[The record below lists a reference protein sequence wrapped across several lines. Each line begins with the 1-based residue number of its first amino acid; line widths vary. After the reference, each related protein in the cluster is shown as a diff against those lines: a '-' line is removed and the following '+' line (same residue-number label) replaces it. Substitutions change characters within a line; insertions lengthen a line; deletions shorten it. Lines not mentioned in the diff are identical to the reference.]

1 MREQEHSN
9 FSDNAILN
17 FLFSLLAILTC
28 FAAPGYCEESQKVSI
43 CQLKKNPDVYNQKS
57 VEVVGFV
64 SHDFEDF
71 SLFDPECPSRFDIW
85 LEYGGVAAS
94 GTIYCCGGTGGRNR
108 PKPLVVEG
116 ISISLNENDSFREFD
131 RLVQPPFRSGKHG
144 SIVHAT
150 MIGRFFAGRA
160 TQFPNGEKSF
170 RGYGHMGCCSLLAIE
185 EIRSVDAQDRPGLD
199 YGASPDQPDLTK
211 LGCGTERDL
220 VSLDPYRDI
229 MNAQEQAELGDRS
242 WAFED
247 PQRVAAQSLAG
258 ILKMPQDSL
267 TGLRK
272 TRTADGRVLYE
283 WKPDGKRARYMIV
296 VSRPYWLSFYS
307 RDPQKVAWL
316 VVAAYESC
324 T

>member
-1 MREQEHSN
+1 MHEQEHSN
-9 FSDNAILN
+9 FLDNAILY

-43 CQLKKNPDVYNQKS
+43 CQLKKNPDVYNQKL

-71 SLFDPECPSRFDIW
+71 SLFDPECPSRYDIW
-85 LEYGGVAAS
+85 LEYGGLAAS
-94 GTIYCCGGTGGRNR
+94 GTIYCCGGAGERNR

-116 ISISLNENDSFREFD
+116 IEIRLIDNDRFQEFD
-131 RLVQPPFRSGKHG
+131 RLVQAPFRSGKHG
-144 SIVHAT
+144 SIVHAA
-150 MIGRFFAGRA
+150 IVGRFFAGRA

-185 EIRSVDAQDRPGLD
+185 EIRSVDAQDRLGLD

-220 VSLDPYRDI
+220 VSLDPYKDT

-258 ILKMPQDSL
+258 ILKMPQDSFR
-267 TGLRK
+267 GLRK
-272 TRTADGRVLYE
+272 TRTAEGRVLYE

-307 RDPQKVAWL
+307 RDPEKVVWV